1 MFSAGFDD
9 KISTCENVISFGP
22 ITSIL
27 LTNNPNIRK
36 ETEKT
41 KEIKEEKIANV
52 NERLTATKTKRREQN
67 TKNEDCLEIV
77 VYVSTSNRVHSRTT
91 LCC

>member
-41 KEIKEEKIANV
+41 KETKEEKIANV
-52 NERLTATKTKRREQN
+52 NERLTATKTKKKR
-67 TKNEDCLEIV
+67 TK
-77 VYVSTSNRVHSRTT
+77 YKK
-91 LCC
+91 